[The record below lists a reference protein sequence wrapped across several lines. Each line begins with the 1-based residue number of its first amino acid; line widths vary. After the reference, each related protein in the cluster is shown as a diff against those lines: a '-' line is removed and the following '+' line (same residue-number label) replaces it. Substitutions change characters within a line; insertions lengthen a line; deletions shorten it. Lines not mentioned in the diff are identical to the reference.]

1 MRPNRFPAS
10 KHTGNDDAAR
20 LPRSIRIILH
30 KWYVGAMCDTFR
42 DELDVIARV
51 QTHRE
56 RNGPVRK
63 LCSLPF
69 LAAAFLLVAFGSF
82 ALLSPT
88 VKAQEPATPSP
99 SLKTPVEVVEQVG
112 PAVVTVLNE
121 QTAGGVGE
129 QPQPA
134 GSGTGFIID
143 TDGHI
148 VTNWHVVDG
157 GEKFQVIYWDGTTVD
172 AELIGSDEVSDL
184 AVVKVSGD
192 VPGVVTLGDSSAL
205 KVGQTVLAI
214 GSPLGAFTNTV
225 TQGIVSA
232 LGRNMP
238 DTNYTNLI
246 QHDAAI
252 NPGNSGGPLFDL
264 EGQVVGVNTLGIN
277 QTPNGDI
284 AQGLFFAIPS
294 NTVTKI
300 TTQLIQDGKVTYPY
314 FGVQTVNVTPVIA
327 AQAGLSVD
335 QGAYVQAVTPDSP
348 AEQAGVQEGDVIV
361 SIDGEDITEA
371 NPFIDVLFEHKPGD
385 TVEVVLQRGEEQQT
399 VEVTLAERP

>member
-1 MRPNRFPAS
+1 
-10 KHTGNDDAAR
+10 
-20 LPRSIRIILH
+20 
-30 KWYVGAMCDTFR
+30 
-42 DELDVIARV
+42 
-51 QTHRE
+51 
-56 RNGPVRK
+56 VRK
-63 LCSLPF
+63 LRTLPL
-69 LAAAFLLVAFGSF
+69 LAVAFLLVAFGSF
-82 ALLSPT
+82 IFVSPT
-88 VKAQEPATPSP
+88 VEAQDPATPSP

-121 QTAGGVGE
+121 QTVGGVGE
-129 QPQPA
+129 QPQSA

-148 VTNWHVVDG
+148 VTNFHVVKD

-184 AVVKVSGD
+184 AVVKVSGE

-225 TQGIVSA
+225 TEGIVSA
-232 LGRNMP
+232 LGRNLP
-238 DTNYTNLI
+238 DSNYTNLI

-314 FGVQTVNVTPVIA
+314 FGVQTANVTPVIA

-348 AEQAGVQEGDVIV
+348 ADQAGVQEGDVIV
-361 SIDGEDITEA
+361 SIDGDDITEA
-371 NPFIDVLFEHKPGD
+371 NPFIDVLFAHKPGD
-385 TVEVVLQRGEEQQT
+385 TVEVVIQRGDSQQT
-399 VEVTLAERP
+399 LQVTLAERP